1 MSILNICST
10 CYFFFLEETENIGF
24 PTISSTQASRR
35 EELNAPNL
43 LDSYTLQGE
52 RCKDSFPSLWLFHTE
67 AQNVSKRLSD
77 KSSKSQNLSY
87 SMQLLEFLTFP
98 LTDEQLLKYYFTVYD
113 AVYSCE
119 RGWRTLGLH
128 NITELFCSVCYSSA
142 NKAVR
147 IKLLLSSSLF
157 QRKQSSLISIF
168 YHLMLLLA
176 ASVTNAYTSI
186 PLKSLSW
193 W

>member
-1 MSILNICST
+1 
-10 CYFFFLEETENIGF
+10 
-24 PTISSTQASRR
+24 
-35 EELNAPNL
+35 
-43 LDSYTLQGE
+43 
-52 RCKDSFPSLWLFHTE
+52 
-67 AQNVSKRLSD
+67 
-77 KSSKSQNLSY
+77 
-87 SMQLLEFLTFP
+87 MQLLEFLTFP

-128 NITELFCSVCYSSA
+128 NITDLFCSVCYSSA

-147 IKLLLSSSLF
+147 IKLLLSSYLF

-176 ASVTNAYTSI
+176 ASVTNAYTQFL
-186 PLKSLSW
+186 LKVCLDGRTVPNYKMGFEYLFHKFTVTFTLNLIQA
-193 W
+193 